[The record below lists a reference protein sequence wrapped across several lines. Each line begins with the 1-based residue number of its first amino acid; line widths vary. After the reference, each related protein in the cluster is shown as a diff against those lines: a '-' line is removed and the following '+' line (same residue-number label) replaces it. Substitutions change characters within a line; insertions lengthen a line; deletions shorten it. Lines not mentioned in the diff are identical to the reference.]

1 MIKKVHVIINPA
13 SGLAEPILTDLNNAF
28 QQANVEWEALVTK
41 DSGDAGAYARQ
52 AIKDKVDVVAA
63 YGGDG
68 TVMEV
73 ASELRGQDIPL
84 AILPGGTA
92 NIVAKELGIPI
103 DTPRAIELML
113 KPDHDVR
120 QIDIGQTGDKCF
132 LVRLSVGILAAME
145 ENAERESKAR
155 IGTLAYALAGVQ
167 AIREPVVAR
176 YEAVVDGEKIET
188 EGVAAFIAN
197 SGNMGIPG
205 LSMVQNISVSDGLLD
220 LLIIRQADLG
230 SILRMAA
237 TAVVGDDPP
246 PMLLHWQGREISVRT
261 TPVQSVTIDGEP
273 FSETPITARIADQH
287 VSVIIPATN
296 GTPPAA

>member
-28 QQANVEWEALVTK
+28 KQVNIEWEALVTK
-41 DSGDAGAYARQ
+41 DFGDAGAFARQ
-52 AIKDKVDVVAA
+52 SIKDKVDVVAA

-73 ASELRGQDIPL
+73 ASELRGHHIPL

-92 NIVAKELGIPI
+92 NIIAKELGIPV
-103 DTPRAIELML
+103 DTPRAIDLMIN
-113 KPDHDVR
+113 PDHDVR
-120 QIDIGQTGDKCF
+120 QVDIGQTGDKCF

-155 IGTLAYALAGVQ
+155 MGTLAYALSGLQ
-167 AIREPVVAR
+167 AIREPTVAR
-176 YEAVVDGEKIET
+176 YEAIVDGEKIET

-205 LSMVQNISVSDGLLD
+205 LSMVHDISVSDGLLD

-230 SILRMAA
+230 SILQMAA
-237 TAVVGDDPP
+237 TAITGDDPP
-246 PMLLHWQGREISVRT
+246 PVLQHWQGREITIKT

-273 FSETPITARIADQH
+273 FSETPITARIADQPIN
-287 VSVIIPATN
+287 VIIPKMN
-296 GTPPAA
+296 GASLAA